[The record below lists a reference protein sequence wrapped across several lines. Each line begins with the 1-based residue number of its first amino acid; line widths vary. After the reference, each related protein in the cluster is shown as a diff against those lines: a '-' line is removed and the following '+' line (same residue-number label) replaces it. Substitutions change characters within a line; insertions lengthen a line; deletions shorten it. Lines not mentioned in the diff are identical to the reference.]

1 MTRGPRFRSMA
12 VLVLLVLL
20 PARAALGAEGGAAP
34 RRDIAARDP
43 DAPISWRQV
52 GRDVRYVFGRP
63 WHLDDAG
70 WVRFG
75 GSLGAGAPLY
85 LGREETRRA
94 VQRSRS
100 TSTDNL
106 LDDARSATL
115 GAVPLVALGFCLTGL
130 ARHVPYERETS
141 MMLLESL
148 AFSASISGVGRYV
161 VATDRPEDGDRI
173 RFFKPNG
180 HSVSGDVT
188 VAASMLAPIIDRHL
202 RLATA
207 DGGGVRFWKRFGAV
221 GLYGAAGVVAYQRMN
236 RDRHWLPD
244 VYLGYLDGLMVGRL
258 VVDSHRGGRDWRSAS
273 RRVEVL
279 PAPGGMVIRWS
290 GHPRPG
296 LMDPPAVVG
305 APGGRPPA

>member
-1 MTRGPRFRSMA
+1 MTRDLRFRHLA
-12 VLVLLVLL
+12 VMLLLLLL
-20 PARAALGAEGGAAP
+20 PARSARAAVSDFAP
-34 RRDIAARDP
+34 GPDSAARDP

-63 WHLDDAG
+63 RHLDGAG
-70 WVRFG
+70 WARFG
-75 GSLGAGAPLY
+75 GALGAGAALY
-85 LGREETRRA
+85 LVRDEAQSA
-94 VQRSRS
+94 VQRNRS
-100 TSTDNL
+100 TSTDDR
-106 LDDARSATL
+106 LDAIRSLTL
-115 GAVPLVALGFCLTGL
+115 GAVPLAALGFCLTGL
-130 ARHVPYERETS
+130 ARHAPYRRETS

-148 AFSASISGVGRYV
+148 AFSTSISGVGRYV

-202 RLATA
+202 RVAAA

-221 GLYGAAGVVAYQRMN
+221 GLYGAAGLVAYQRMN

-244 VYLGYLDGLMVGRL
+244 VYFGYLDGLMVGRL
-258 VVDSHRGGRDWRSAS
+258 VVDSHRGGRDWRGAS

-279 PAPGGMVIRWS
+279 PAPGGIAIRWGS
-290 GHPRPG
+290 
-296 LMDPPAVVG
+296 
-305 APGGRPPA
+305 